1 MTAAQPQS
9 SDTMSWYPMRVTYG
23 REEAIKEALDN
34 EHIENF
40 IPMRNEV
47 YLDEHEE
54 RHVRLTPA
62 IRNLI
67 FIHSF
72 RQTLTEM
79 KMFDKRFHPLRFI
92 IDHTRVNDNSPVM
105 TIPERQMESFMK
117 VASIPNNRV
126 TILNEYNEE
135 FFSKPGQHV
144 RIVHGEFNGVEGVV
158 KRIKKRKQVVVELKG
173 LIAATIDFIPISWLE
188 FLPDVN

>member
-1 MTAAQPQS
+1 
-9 SDTMSWYPMRVTYG
+9 
-23 REEAIKEALDN
+23 
-34 EHIENF
+34 
-40 IPMRNEV
+40 
-47 YLDEHEE
+47 
-54 RHVRLTPA
+54 
-62 IRNLI
+62 
-67 FIHSF
+67 
-72 RQTLTEM
+72 
-79 KMFDKRFHPLRFI
+79 
-92 IDHTRVNDNSPVM
+92 M
-105 TIPERQMESFMK
+105 TIPERQMKSFMK

-188 FLPDVN
+188 FLPDVNKITQERDAGNS